1 MPLIAVQS
9 ERISAMATD
18 LLWKVKEGTK
28 VKLKDYDPGYTDD
41 MTDRAL
47 AATLLEKLDDELNEL
62 QEMMAAAQHQALLM
76 ILQGM
81 DTSGKD
87 GTIRHVLSRV
97 NPQGCIVHSFKE
109 PTQEELAHDFLWR
122 IHKATPAR
130 GVLGVFNR
138 SQYEDVLV
146 VRVHNL
152 VPKDVWSR
160 RYKEINNFEKLLASN
175 STIILKFFLYIS
187 KDEQERRLLAREQDK
202 DKAWKIDASDWVER
216 QYWDD
221 YQEAY
226 EDALTNCSTEEAPWY
241 IVPANHKWYRNLA
254 IAQTLVDTMRQ
265 YKSEWKAQLEERG
278 KKQLEALRKM
288 REAK

>member
-18 LLWKVKEGTK
+18 LLWKVKEGTT
-28 VKLKDYDPGYTDD
+28 VKLKDYDPDYTDD

-47 AATLLEKLDDELNEL
+47 AAALLEKLDDELNEL

-97 NPQGCIVHSFKE
+97 NPQGCMVHSFKQ

-122 IHKATPAR
+122 IHKAIPAR

-160 RYKEINNFEKLLASN
+160 RYKEINNFEKQLANN

-187 KDEQERRLLAREQDK
+187 KDEQERRLLARERDI
-202 DKAWKIDASDWVER
+202 DKAWKIDASDWIER

-221 YQEAY
+221 YQQAY

-278 KKQLEALRKM
+278 KRNLEALRKM
-288 REAK
+288 RETK